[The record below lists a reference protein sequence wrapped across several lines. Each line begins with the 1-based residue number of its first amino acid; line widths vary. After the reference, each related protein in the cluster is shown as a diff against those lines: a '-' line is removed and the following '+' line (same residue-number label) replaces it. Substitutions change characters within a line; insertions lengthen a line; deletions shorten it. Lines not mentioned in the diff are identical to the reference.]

1 MLITD
6 LIAEVWA
13 LLPEGLWW
21 ALGLLAAVVVFVLR
35 AEAH

>member
-21 ALGLLAAVVVFVLR
+21 ALFALAAIVVTALV